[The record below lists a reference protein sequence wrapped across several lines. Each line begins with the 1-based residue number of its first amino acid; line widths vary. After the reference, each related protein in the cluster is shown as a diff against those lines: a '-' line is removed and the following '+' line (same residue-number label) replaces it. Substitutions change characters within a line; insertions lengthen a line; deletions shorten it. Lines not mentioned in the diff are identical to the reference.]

1 MQAGFLERRVA
12 LLYRNQRWVQ
22 LLAMVNASFLVWVAA
37 NYQDA
42 RLLAVWW
49 SLALLVAGLR
59 FVNALSYGNTPENR
73 RNDEAAQW
81 LKRARVGAAAGGLV
95 WASSALLLIPGQ
107 ALTLQLF
114 CTFILAGMITGAVP
128 LLASDRQAFRLFTWP
143 IVLAASLSGFAL
155 DPIHLAFSVTTLLF
169 LFIATRSADFLNQ
182 ALLDSFRLDHEKSAL
197 LHRLEEAHEASERSN
212 RLKTEFLANIS
223 HELRTPMNG
232 ILGLTQLLTL
242 EYPNNA
248 QRELLTPLRESAD
261 HLMRLIDNLIDLS
274 SLEAGQTQLTHTAF
288 IPSHLKSALESE
300 YAHLAEEKGLKF
312 SVLLND
318 EVPEVLL
325 GDLRHLQQI
334 LQQLI
339 GNAIKFTENG
349 EIRVLIERESQADD
363 PIRISFSVIDTGIGM
378 SPETLKR
385 QDSLLTQGD
394 GSSSRNFGGL
404 GIGLAIARRL
414 VMLMQGRLEIEST
427 PDFGS
432 RVRFVLPF
440 QNPTEAS

>member
-1 MQAGFLERRVA
+1 MQTGFLERRVA

-37 NYQDA
+37 DYQDNK
-42 RLLAVWW
+42 LLAMWW

-59 FVNALSYGNTPENR
+59 FVDALSYTQTPETR
-73 RNDEAAQW
+73 RNEEAARW
-81 LKRARVGAAAGGLV
+81 LRHARTGALAGGLI

-107 ALTLQLF
+107 PLTLQLF
-114 CTFILAGMITGAVP
+114 CTFILAGMMTGAVP
-128 LLASDRQAFRLFTWP
+128 LLAADQQAFRSFTWP
-143 IVLAASLSGFAL
+143 IVIAASLSGFAL
-155 DPIHLAFSVTTLLF
+155 DPIHLAFTVATLLF
-169 LFIATRSADFLNQ
+169 LFIATRSANYLNQ
-182 ALLDSFRLDHEKSAL
+182 TLIDSFRLEHEKSAL
-197 LHRLEEAHEASERSN
+197 LQRLEEAHHASEHSN

-274 SLEAGQTQLTHTAF
+274 SLEAGQTQLTHTPF
-288 IPSHLKSALESE
+288 IPSHLKSALETE
-300 YAHLAEEKGLKF
+300 HAYLAEEKGLKF
-312 SVLLND
+312 SVLLD
-318 EVPEVLL
+318 DKVPAVLL

-339 GNAIKFTENG
+339 GNAIKFTEQG
-349 EIRVLIERESQADD
+349 EIRVLIEPETREADS
-363 PIRISFSVIDTGIGM
+363 IWIAFSVIDTGIGM

-385 QDSLLTQGD
+385 LDGLLTQGD
-394 GSSSRNFGGL
+394 GSSNRNFGGL
-404 GIGLAIARRL
+404 GVGLAIARRL
-414 VMLMQGRLEIEST
+414 IMLMQGQLSIESS
-427 PDFGS
+427 PGFGS
-432 RVRFVLPF
+432 HFRFVLPF
-440 QNPTEAS
+440 QSAAEDA